1 MKKSSL
7 KQENIINILFT
18 VTVGGTALA
27 LLGAVILL
35 VIAFSS
41 LANGNQSFNWILE
54 LFSDFTEIMN
64 VSIEDSP
71 YIIEGASYPPLA
83 IMILYP
89 FALICKSVF
98 AQYSGMPLTIVELN
112 TKLLPTPQFWIALIL
127 FFLLCTACIVFL
139 ISKKYSLSGMQLFK
153 IAATIITAAPFVY
166 IVLRGNVTYFA
177 LIFTILFLLL
187 KNSKKAWLRELSYV
201 CLAIAGC
208 LKLYPLFFGVFL
220 LKDKKWFASFRV
232 AAYFTLIFFSS
243 FFLLK
248 SDLSN
253 LFEFTNNLGGFMSSE
268 ARLLG
273 WNNLSISALLF
284 KIMHLFSPTITPSST
299 LFTVVNIAILAIV
312 FFCGTVAAV
321 TTKNDFSR
329 LLICA
334 CVVILIPSVS
344 YFYVMVFTALPLLEY
359 IKSCETLSVGRS
371 KLYLFSFIF
380 LYIAFLALTRF
391 FLLHSLL
398 IIALLAY
405 EIIRVF
411 KNETFNKK
419 LSA

>member
-7 KQENIINILFT
+7 KQENIINTLFT

-41 LANGNQSFNWILE
+41 LANSNQSFNWILE

-64 VSIEDSP
+64 VSIEESP

-89 FALICKSVF
+89 FALICKGVF
-98 AQYSGMPLTIVELN
+98 AQYSGLPLTIVELN
-112 TKLLPTPQFWIALIL
+112 SKLLPTPQFWIALIL
-127 FFLLCTACIVFL
+127 FFLLCTACTVLL
-139 ISKKYSLSGMQLFK
+139 ISKKYALSGMQLFK
-153 IAATIITAAPFVY
+153 VAATIITASPFVY

-187 KNSKKAWLRELSYV
+187 NDSKKAGVRELSYV

-220 LKDKKWFASFRV
+220 LKDKKWLASLRV
-232 AAYFTLIFFSS
+232 AAYFSIIFFSS
-243 FFLLK
+243 FFLFK
-248 SDLSN
+248 TDLSN

-268 ARLLG
+268 VRLLG
-273 WNNLSISALLF
+273 WNNLSISALIF
-284 KIMHLFSPTITPSST
+284 KILNIFSSDISSSST
-299 LFTVVNIAILAIV
+299 LFTVINLAVLAIV
-312 FFCGTVAAV
+312 FLSGTVAAII
-321 TTKNDFSR
+321 TKNDFTR
-329 LLICA
+329 LVICA
-334 CVVILIPSVS
+334 CVVILIPTIS
-344 YFYVMVFTALPLLEY
+344 YFYVLVFTALPLLEY
-359 IKSCETLSVGRS
+359 IKSCESFKAGRS

-380 LYIAFLALTRF
+380 LYITFFALTRF

-398 IIALLAY
+398 LITLLAY

-411 KNETFNKK
+411 KNELFNKK
-419 LSA
+419 LSV

>member
-7 KQENIINILFT
+7 KQENVIDILFK
-18 VTVGGTALA
+18 VTVGGTILS

-41 LANGNQSFNWILE
+41 LANGNQSFNWIFE
-54 LFSDFTEIMN
+54 VFSDFTEIMN
-64 VSIEDSP
+64 VSIEESP

-98 AQYSGMPLTIVELN
+98 AQYSGLPLTIIELN

-127 FFLLCTACIVFL
+127 FFLVCTVCTVL
-139 ISKKYSLSGMQLFK
+139 LVSKKYSIHGTQLFK
-153 IAATIITAAPFVY
+153 IAAIIISAAPFVY

-177 LIFTILFLLL
+177 LIFTMLFLLL
-187 KNSKKAWLRELSYV
+187 KDSKYAVLRELSYV

-232 AAYFTLIFFSS
+232 AIYFSIIFFAS
-243 FFLLK
+243 FFLFK
-248 SDLSN
+248 TDLLN
-253 LFEFTNNLGGFMSSE
+253 LSEFTENLGGFMSNE
-268 ARLLG
+268 KRLLG
-273 WNNLSISALLF
+273 WNNLSISALVF
-284 KIMHLFSPTITPSST
+284 KIIYIFVPTLSPSSV
-299 LFTVVNIAILAIV
+299 LFTVFNVIVLAIV
-312 FFCGTVAAV
+312 FLSGTVAAI
-321 TTKNDFSR
+321 TTKNDLAR

-334 CVVILIPSVS
+334 CIVILIPSIS
-344 YFYVMVFTALPLLEY
+344 YFYVIVFTVLPLLEY
-359 IKSCETLSVGRS
+359 IKNCDSIPTGRS

-380 LYIAFLALTRF
+380 LYITVFAITRF

-398 IIALLAY
+398 LVSLFVY
-405 EIIRVF
+405 EVVRVF
-411 KNETFNKK
+411 KNEIFNRK